1 MLNPKS
7 NGPGDFWQGADET
20 DSKKPVRPSQFVVL
34 AIDDDPAMLKFFE
47 AALANQGVRVKGT
60 LDPLQ
65 GLEMARV
72 LGPDLVLLDLTMP
85 AIDGMQV
92 LHSIKDYDPQ
102 IRVVM
107 VTGHYSIETA
117 VKAIQEGAADY
128 VCKPVSAEK
137 LQQMVEENKKLR
149 DLDEKAAALEKQSLE
164 VYNLEGMVGR
174 SPTMVELFDLVR
186 RIAPHFRTA
195 LITGETGTGKELVA
209 HALHNLSPRAKQR
222 FGVFNC
228 GALVE
233 GLAESQLF
241 GHRKGSFTGAIA
253 DQAGLFEWANGG
265 TVFLDEIGDL
275 ALPTQSKL
283 LRVLE
288 TGEIQKLGSPQP
300 SPADVQV
307 IAATSRDLNSD
318 VKSGRFRPDLWYRL
332 NMVQIHLPPLR
343 ERGEDILLLARQ
355 FMAAFSVQ
363 FGKEVR
369 RVSRKAGSAL
379 LTYPWPGNV
388 RELLNVIGRGVML
401 TTNKVLDL
409 EDLPGE
415 VRNPSRAARS
425 LPVSLA
431 EADKNAVISVL
442 VRAKNKASA
451 ARQLGIS
458 RARLYRLIEKYGL
471 AQNGAGTIVPGG
483 QRVVDTLSTPAA
495 SATSGK

>member
-7 NGPGDFWQGADET
+7 NGSGDFE
-20 DSKKPVRPSQFVVL
+20 VRPDKAESGKPIRPPQFVVL
-34 AIDDDPAMLKFFE
+34 AIDDDPGMLKFFE
-47 AALANQGVRVKGT
+47 AALANQGVRVEGAS
-60 LDPLQ
+60 DSLQ

-85 AIDGMQV
+85 GMDGMQV
-92 LHSIKDYDPQ
+92 LQGIKDYDPL

-107 VTGHYSIETA
+107 VTGHYSVETA

-137 LQQMVEENKKLR
+137 LQQMVEETRKLR

-174 SPTMVELFDLVR
+174 SPAMVELFDLVR
-186 RIAPHFRTA
+186 RIAPHLRTA

-241 GHRKGSFTGAIA
+241 GHRKGAFTGAIA
-253 DQAGLFEWANGG
+253 DEAGLFEWANGG

-300 SPADVQV
+300 SRADVQV
-307 IAATSRDLNSD
+307 IAATSRDLNVD
-318 VKSGRFRPDLWYRL
+318 VKSSRFRPDLWYRL
-332 NMVQIHLPPLR
+332 NMIQIHLPPLR

-355 FMAAFSVQ
+355 FMVAFSMQ

-369 RVSRKAGSAL
+369 RASRKAQSAL
-379 LTYPWPGNV
+379 LAYPWPGNV

-409 EDLPGE
+409 EDLPEE
-415 VRNPSRAARS
+415 VRTPSTAAQS
-425 LPVSLA
+425 LPASLA
-431 EADKNAVISVL
+431 EADKKTVISVL
-442 VRAKNKASA
+442 VRAKNKATA

-471 AQNGAGTIVPGG
+471 AQNDGGTTAPG
-483 QRVVDTLSTPAA
+483 AA
-495 SATSGK
+495 SG